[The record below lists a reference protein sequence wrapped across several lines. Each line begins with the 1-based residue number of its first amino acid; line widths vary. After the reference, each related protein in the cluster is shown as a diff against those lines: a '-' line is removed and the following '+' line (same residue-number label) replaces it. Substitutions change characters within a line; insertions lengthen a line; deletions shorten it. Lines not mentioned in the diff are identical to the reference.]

1 MIQYTLTE
9 KFFSKKAIHLVDE
22 NEEVVGEIT
31 GIRKEGYERNNVFD
45 FKPVEGS
52 STIVGIKK
60 RNWKN
65 VIQPSYGVI
74 HGDQTYTLKDKLG
87 DNLLYF
93 CVTGVIESEDI
104 YIEEDWKEDIIFKV
118 NKQKVAVIRPPKLT
132 GKTIFKIDEQI
143 LPDHRLFGVIILM
156 VFMYQIYNKE
166 AAFIMDLL
174 F

>member
-1 MIQYTLTE
+1 MKQYTLTE
-9 KFFSKKAIHLVDE
+9 KFFSNKGIHLVDE
-22 NEEVVGEIT
+22 NEKIIGEVT
-31 GIRKEGYERNNVFD
+31 GIRKEGYERKNVFN

-60 RNWKN
+60 RSWKN

-74 HGDQTYTLKDKLG
+74 HAEHTYTLKDKLG

-93 CVTGVIESEDI
+93 CVTGVIENDDI
-104 YIEEDWKEDIIFKV
+104 FIEENWKEDIIVKV
-118 NKQKVAVIRPPKLT
+118 NKQKVAVIRPAKFS
-132 GKTIFKIDEQI
+132 GKSVFKIDEQI
-143 LPDHRLFGVIILM
+143 SPDHRLFGLIILM

-166 AAFIMDLL
+166 AAVIMDLL

>member
-1 MIQYTLTE
+1 MLQYTLTE
-9 KFFSKKAIHLVDE
+9 KFFSNKEIHLVDE

-31 GIRKEGYERNNVFD
+31 GVRKEGYETKNVFE
-45 FKPVEGS
+45 FKPVEGN

-74 HGDQTYTLKDKLG
+74 HGDQSHTLKDKLG
-87 DNLLYF
+87 DNLFYF
-93 CVTGVIESEDI
+93 CVIGVIERDDI
-104 YIEEDWKEDIIFKV
+104 FIEEDWKEDIIFKV
-118 NKQKVAVIRPPKLT
+118 NKQKIAVIRPPKLT
-132 GKTIFKIDEQI
+132 GKTVFKVDEQI
-143 LPDHRLFGVIILM
+143 SPDHHLFGLIILM

-166 AAFIMDLL
+166 ATFIMDLL